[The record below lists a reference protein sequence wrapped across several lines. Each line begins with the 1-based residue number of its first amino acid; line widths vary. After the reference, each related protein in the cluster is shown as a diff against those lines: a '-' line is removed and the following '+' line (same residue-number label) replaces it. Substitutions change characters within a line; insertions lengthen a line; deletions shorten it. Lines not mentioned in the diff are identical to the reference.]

1 MAAGSEASDKVA
13 GASEIVYQYM
23 FGSFAAQLVPS
34 LPLLDQVLQSR
45 VQLELVG
52 ALASYYN
59 TEFSSQHVQH
69 LLLDLVGAGPGEM
82 AVKLLQDVFNQSAE
96 SKNITQEAKAF
107 LGESLSG
114 GAQGIAS
121 HVLKSIV
128 PGARIVL
135 DASEIVES
143 LATLYAV
150 GQVFISHFDSG
161 GTIWTLE
168 VSLVKDQYAKEIQ
181 VGKKIVELRM
191 KQGQT

>member
-1 MAAGSEASDKVA
+1 
-13 GASEIVYQYM
+13 
-23 FGSFAAQLVPS
+23 
-34 LPLLDQVLQSR
+34 
-45 VQLELVG
+45 
-52 ALASYYN
+52 
-59 TEFSSQHVQH
+59 
-69 LLLDLVGAGPGEM
+69 M

-128 PGARIVL
+128 PGARLVL